1 MEPPEE
7 VAGRLLDDR
16 PEAVA
21 GEALV
26 IGQER
31 GQDIVFDLCARRAA
45 TAGDVAHHI
54 RIAVEVDQIVDV
66 VSGEP
71 TQDQALCLQEYVHS

>member
-7 VAGRLLDDR
+7 VAGRLLDDW

-26 IGQER
+26 VAQER
-31 GQDIVFDLCARRAA
+31 GQDIVLDLCARRAA
-45 TAGDVAHHI
+45 AAGDVVHHL
-54 RIAVEVDQIVDV
+54 RIAVELDQVVDV